1 MATPIGK
8 VLYTFF
14 GKKVTYFNDKLK
26 GGSRSVKVLDSHSQ
40 ASLVKAFE
48 DAGYEVKVKH
58 LTKLPFGYYGL
69 RHYSPQRYHLKP
81 VVTSKESSGS

>member
-1 MATPIGK
+1 MVTPIGQ

-26 GGSRSVKVLDSHSQ
+26 DGRRSVKVCEQHSQ
-40 ASLVKAFE
+40 AFLVKAFE
-48 DAGYEVKVKH
+48 DAEYEVTVNH
-58 LTKLPFGYYGL
+58 LNP
-69 RHYSPQRYHLKP
+69 SPTWMKFPSPVRYHLKP